1 MTEGEK
7 KSFLAQFDSAKKDV
21 EKLRQI
27 FPEFFDKNGHALV
40 AELRFP
46 KVGELK

>member
-1 MTEGEK
+1 MTKDEK
-7 KSFLAQFDSAKKDV
+7 KSFLAQFENAKRDI
-21 EKLRQI
+21 EKLRNV
-27 FPEFFDKNGHALV
+27 FPEFFDKNGRPIV